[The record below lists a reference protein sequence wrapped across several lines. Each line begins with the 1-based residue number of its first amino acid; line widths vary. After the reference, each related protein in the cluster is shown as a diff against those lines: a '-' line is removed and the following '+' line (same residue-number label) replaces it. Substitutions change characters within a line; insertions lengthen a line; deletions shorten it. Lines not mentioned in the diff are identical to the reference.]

1 MTLHYSPR
9 VERVAGDG
17 ADAWELHGLALQES
31 QTDPDVIV
39 LSVGDPDFDT
49 PKTIVD
55 RAIGALESGDTHYT
69 SMSGRDNLRDAVAK
83 ETMRLGGPAVSADN
97 VTILAGAQNALFTA
111 SLCILSPG
119 DEVICLDPM
128 YVTYEAY
135 LGVSGA
141 TLVRVKSSADSG
153 FRPDVDAIR
162 NAVNSNTKAIAF
174 SNPANPSGIVF
185 SQHELTA
192 IANIAIE
199 HELWV
204 IADEVYATLTF
215 ERPHIPMASLPG
227 MSERTITVSSLSKSH
242 AMTGWRIGWLVANAA
257 LIKHVENMSLCMLYG
272 LPGFIQEAAV
282 EALTGSV
289 HESERMRDVYRQRRD
304 LVTKLLSNN
313 PALSLIPAEAG
324 MFIML
329 DVRGTGLSGAQ
340 FAQQLYN
347 SEKVS
352 VLDGAAFADS
362 AIDFVRLSF
371 TNSESVLSEACQRI
385 SRFVNTL

>member
-17 ADAWELHGLALQES
+17 ADAWELHGRALQES
-31 QTDPDVIV
+31 QRDPDVIV
-39 LSVGDPDFDT
+39 LSVGDPDLDT
-49 PKTIVD
+49 PKAIVD
-55 RAIGALESGDTHYT
+55 RAISALESGDTHYT
-69 SMSGRDNLRDAVAK
+69 SMSGRDNLRDAVAQ
-83 ETMRLGGPAVSADN
+83 ETMRLGGPPVTADN
-97 VTILAGAQNALFTA
+97 VTILVGAQNALFTA

-141 TLVRVKSSADSG
+141 TLVRVKSSAASG
-153 FRPDVDAIR
+153 FRPNCEAIR
-162 NAVNSNTKAIAF
+162 NGVSSNTKAIAF

-185 SQHELTA
+185 GRDELEA
-192 IANIAIE
+192 IADIAKE
-199 HELWV
+199 HDLWV

-227 MSERTITVSSLSKSH
+227 MPERTITVSSLSKSH

-282 EALTGSV
+282 EALTGSL
-289 HESERMRDVYRQRRD
+289 HESERMRDIYRQRRD
-304 LVTKLLSNN
+304 LVTKHLSNI
-313 PALSLIPAEAG
+313 PTISMIPAEAG

-329 DVRGTGLSGAQ
+329 NVSGTGLSGSE
-340 FAQQLYN
+340 FAEQLYN
-347 SEKVS
+347 EEKVS
-352 VLDGAAFADS
+352 VLDGAAFADN

-371 TNSESVLSEACQRI
+371 TNSESILSEACQRI

>member
-17 ADAWELHGLALQES
+17 ADAWELHGRALQES
-31 QTDPDVIV
+31 QSDPDVIV
-39 LSVGDPDFDT
+39 LSVGDPDLDT
-49 PKTIVD
+49 PKAIVD
-55 RAIGALESGDTHYT
+55 RAISALKSGDTHYT
-69 SMSGRDNLRDAVAK
+69 SMSGRDNLRDAVAQ
-83 ETMRLGGPAVSADN
+83 ETMRLGGPPVTADN
-97 VTILAGAQNALFTA
+97 VTILVGAQNALFTA

-141 TLVRVKSSADSG
+141 TLVRVKSSAASG
-153 FRPDVDAIR
+153 FRPNCEAIR
-162 NAVNSNTKAIAF
+162 NAVSSNTKAIAF

-185 SQHELTA
+185 GRDELEA
-192 IANIAIE
+192 IANIAKE
-199 HELWV
+199 HDLWV

-215 ERPHIPMASLPG
+215 ERQHIPMASLPG

-282 EALTGSV
+282 EALTGSL
-289 HESERMRDVYRQRRD
+289 HESERMRDIYRQRRD
-304 LVTKLLSNN
+304 LVTKHLSNI
-313 PALSLIPAEAG
+313 PTISMIPAEAG

-329 DVRGTGLSGAQ
+329 NVSGTGLSGGE
-340 FAQQLYN
+340 FAEQLYN
-347 SEKVS
+347 EEKVS
-352 VLDGAAFADS
+352 VLDAAAFADN